1 MIDIIPHCKI
11 PKLKLI
17 SCTIPAMKPM
27 QKNKVPVWLAKLLQK
42 KNKCTILAPQDF
54 DTIDLQAE
62 QTLDTFSKVP
72 FYMYELQDLDFKF
85 DKQIL
90 QDLRD
95 CRNYK
100 IGLGLGSVDSCLQTN
115 NITSLEICE
124 IKPLITAS
132 ADLLQSFK

>member
-1 MIDIIPHCKI
+1 
-11 PKLKLI
+11 
-17 SCTIPAMKPM
+17 
-27 QKNKVPVWLAKLLQK
+27 
-42 KNKCTILAPQDF
+42 
-54 DTIDLQAE
+54 
-62 QTLDTFSKVP
+62 
-72 FYMYELQDLDFKF
+72 MYELQDLDFKF